1 MTWTAFAILDMCKG
15 ISLTFHCI
23 HHIMYLRYTWK
34 ALSSSYSGTGIA
46 RKRNQRLIQDSPT
59 LETMCVEVWAVWRQG
74 SNPGEDY
81 NNEETL
87 VLQSVIARQAGTS
100 FKNKSHGKDQVRA
113 NKRAIKEMPCLTS
126 FQLKMNLCNCLAK
139 VSPRTIRRI
148 LLKILEMP
156 CRVALKKP
164 F

>member
-1 MTWTAFAILDMCKG
+1 MTWTAFAILAMCKG
-15 ISLTFHCI
+15 ISLTFSLHSS
-23 HHIMYLRYTWK
+23 HYVSQ
-34 ALSSSYSGTGIA
+34 SSSYSGTGIA
-46 RKRNQRLIQDSPT
+46 RNQRLIQDSPT

-87 VLQSVIARQAGTS
+87 VLHSVIARQTGTS
-100 FKNKSHGKDQVRA
+100 FKNKSYGKDQVRA

-148 LLKILEMP
+148 LLKVLEMP

>member
-1 MTWTAFAILDMCKG
+1 
-15 ISLTFHCI
+15 
-23 HHIMYLRYTWK
+23 MYLRYTWK

-87 VLQSVIARQAGTS
+87 VLQSVIARQTGTS
-100 FKNKSHGKDQVRA
+100 FKNKTYGKDQVRA
-113 NKRAIKEMPCLTS
+113 NKRAIVFDKLPTEDEPL
-126 FQLKMNLCNCLAK
+126 
-139 VSPRTIRRI
+139 
-148 LLKILEMP
+148 
-156 CRVALKKP
+156 
-164 F
+164 